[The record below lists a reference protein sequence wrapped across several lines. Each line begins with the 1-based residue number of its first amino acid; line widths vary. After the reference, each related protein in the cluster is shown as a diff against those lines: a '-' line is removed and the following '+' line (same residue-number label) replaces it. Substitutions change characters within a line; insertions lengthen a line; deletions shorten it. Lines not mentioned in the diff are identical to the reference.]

1 MASKFFLS
9 FFVIGTLLDTPLL
22 QKKYRLP
29 TWQHSA
35 RKTNGI
41 QYNEYY
47 LIQPAV
53 VVLSAVA
60 APSVAAV
67 PSVVVPSVAV
77 VPSAAVPSVAT

>member
-67 PSVVVPSVAV
+67 PSVAV